1 MFYYILPTVGRE
13 IFCELN
19 RWMIPQPKE
28 VWYDVRDNEKR
39 SVQMIQDLLTNK
51 KYLFASGANTEL
63 RAQRN
68 LNRRAVL
75 LNGSLVGNVR
85 TEQFGVSARVYENG
99 VYGFSSTAE
108 YTDETVKAVLQAAS
122 ENAAF
127 LAKHAGKG
135 KGPHK
140 AMAPSRSLTAYDL
153 TDVEQRT
160 YIEFGQALDSYI
172 VQKYP
177 DLVSRTVV
185 VMADSM
191 EKLLCVSNGC
201 DGHSIIP
208 RSYIYVMMTAMGADG
223 KPVELHKVVGGGYGS
238 FDKNYVKPEDCYAE
252 IDALYERIQQ
262 KAKDGVYPDAG
273 NKTVILG
280 GILSGMLAH
289 EAVGHTVEADLVIGG
304 SVAGPCLN
312 KRVGS
317 DLVNLVD
324 FAHTAFGA
332 PTPLPVYVDDE
343 GTAATD
349 AVLIKDGILVGYMN
363 NRESAE
369 RFDMVPTGN
378 ARAYLFSDEPLIRMR
393 NTAVLPGKSKLEDMI
408 ASIDDGYYL
417 TDTNNGQADTTGEF
431 MFGVTFGYEIKK
443 GKLGRP
449 LLDTTI
455 SGVAFD
461 MLKTV
466 DMLSDEMIWASSG
479 MCGKKQPMPVGMGG
493 PAVKCRVNIGG
504 R

>member
-1 MFYYILPTVGRE
+1 
-13 IFCELN
+13 
-19 RWMIPQPKE
+19 
-28 VWYDVRDNEKR
+28 
-39 SVQMIQDLLTNK
+39 MIQDLLTDK

-75 LNGSLVGNVR
+75 LNGDLVGNVR

-127 LAKHAGKG
+127 LAGHAGKG

-140 AMAPSRSLTAYDL
+140 AMAPGRIDTAYDL
-153 TDVEQRT
+153 NDVEQRT
-160 YIEFGQALDSYI
+160 YIEFAQTLDDYI
-172 VQKYP
+172 AKKYP
-177 DLVSRTVV
+177 DLVSRTVIAT
-185 VMADSM
+185 ADSM

-201 DGHSIIP
+201 DGHSILP
-208 RSYIYVMMTAMGADG
+208 RSYMILMMTMAGPDG
-223 KPVELHKVVGGGYGS
+223 KPVELHKFAGGGWGT
-238 FDKNYVKPEDCYAE
+238 FDRNYAKPEDCFAAADE
-252 IDALYERIQQ
+252 LYDRLRQ
-262 KAKDGVYPDAG
+262 KAEGVYADAG
-273 NKTVILG
+273 NKTVILSG
-280 GILSGMLAH
+280 FMSGMLAH

-304 SVAGPCLN
+304 SVAGPNLN

-324 FAHTAFGA
+324 FAHTAFGK

-369 RFDMVPTGN
+369 RFNMAPTGN

-393 NTAVLPGKSKLEDMI
+393 NTAVLPGTSKLEDMI

-417 TDTNNGQADTTGEF
+417 INSSNGQADTTGEF

-443 GKLGRP
+443 GKLGRA

-466 DMLSDEMIWASSG
+466 DMVSDELTWASGG

-493 PAVKCRVNIGG
+493 PAVKCRLTIGG

>member
-1 MFYYILPTVGRE
+1 
-13 IFCELN
+13 
-19 RWMIPQPKE
+19 
-28 VWYDVRDNEKR
+28 
-39 SVQMIQDLLTNK
+39 MIQDLLTSK

-68 LNRRAVL
+68 LNRVVVL
-75 LNGSLVGNVR
+75 LNGSLVNNVR
-85 TEQFGVSARVYENG
+85 AEKFGVSARVYENG

-108 YTDETVKAVLQAAS
+108 YTDETVKDVLLAAS

-140 AMAPSRSLTAYDL
+140 AMAPARILKAYDISDL
-153 TDVEQRT
+153 EQRI
-160 YIEFGQALDSYI
+160 YIEFAQALDNYI
-172 VQKYP
+172 AQKHP
-177 DLVSRTVV
+177 DLISRTVIV
-185 VMADSM
+185 TTDSM
-191 EKLLCVSNGC
+191 EKLLCVSNGA

-208 RSYIYVMMTAMGADG
+208 RSYVYVVMDAMGADG
-223 KPVELHKVVGGGYGS
+223 KPVELFKVIGGGCGT
-238 FDKNYVKPEDCYAE
+238 FDKNYIRPEDCYAE
-252 IDALYERIQQ
+252 IDSMYDRLRE
-262 KAKDGVYPDAG
+262 KTEGVYPDAG

-280 GILSGMLAH
+280 GELSGMLAH

-304 SVAGPCLN
+304 SVAGPNLN

-324 FAHTAFGA
+324 YAHTAFGK

-343 GTAATD
+343 GTEATD
-349 AVLIKDGILVGYMN
+349 AVLIKNGILVGYMN
-363 NRESAE
+363 SRETAE
-369 RFDMVPTGN
+369 RFGMVPTGN

-393 NTAVLPGKSKLEDMI
+393 NTAVLPGTSKLEDMI

-417 TDTNNGQADTTGEF
+417 LDTNNGQADTTGEF

-443 GKLGRP
+443 GKLGKA

-466 DMLSDEMIWASSG
+466 DMVSDKMIWASSG

-493 PAVKCRVNIGG
+493 PALKCRVTIGG

>member
-1 MFYYILPTVGRE
+1 
-13 IFCELN
+13 
-19 RWMIPQPKE
+19 
-28 VWYDVRDNEKR
+28 
-39 SVQMIQDLLTNK
+39 MIQDLLTNK
-51 KYLFASGANTEL
+51 KYLFASGADTEL

-153 TDVEQRT
+153 
-160 YIEFGQALDSYI
+160 
-172 VQKYP
+172 
-177 DLVSRTVV
+177 
-185 VMADSM
+185 
-191 EKLLCVSNGC
+191 CVSNGC

-273 NKTVILG
+273 TKTVILG

>member
-1 MFYYILPTVGRE
+1 
-13 IFCELN
+13 
-19 RWMIPQPKE
+19 
-28 VWYDVRDNEKR
+28 
-39 SVQMIQDLLTNK
+39 MIQDLLTDK
-51 KYLFASGANTEL
+51 KYLFASGANSEL

-75 LNGSLVGNVR
+75 LNGALVGNVR

-127 LAKHAGKG
+127 LARHAGKG

-140 AMAPSRSLTAYDL
+140 AMAPGSSRTVYDL
-153 TDVEQRT
+153 NDVEQRT
-160 YIEFGQALDSYI
+160 YIEFIQALDSYI
-172 VQKYP
+172 AGKYP
-177 DLVSRTVV
+177 DLVSRTVIAT
-185 VMADSM
+185 ADSM
-191 EKLLCVSNGC
+191 EKLLCVSNGT
-201 DGHSIIP
+201 DGHSVLP
-208 RSYIYVMMTAMGADG
+208 RSYIYVVMTMAGADG
-223 KPVELHKVVGGGYGS
+223 KPVELFKVIGGGYGT
-238 FDKNYVKPEDCYAE
+238 FDRNFSKPELYYAE
-252 IDALYERIQQ
+252 IDKLYEDLRQ
-262 KAKDGVYPDAG
+262 KAEGVYPEAG

-289 EAVGHTVEADLVIGG
+289 EAVGHTVEADLVLGG
-304 SVAGPCLN
+304 SVAGPNLN

-317 DLVNLVD
+317 ELVNLVD
-324 FAHTAFGA
+324 YAHTALGK
-332 PTPLPVYVDDE
+332 PTPLPIYVDDE

-369 RFDMVPTGN
+369 RFNMAPTGN

-393 NTAVLPGKSKLEDMI
+393 NTAVLPGTSKLEDMI

-417 TDTNNGQADTTGEF
+417 LDTNNGQADTTGEF

-493 PAVKCRVNIGG
+493 PALKCRVTIGG

>member
-1 MFYYILPTVGRE
+1 ML
-13 IFCELN
+13 
-19 RWMIPQPKE
+19 
-28 VWYDVRDNEKR
+28 
-39 SVQMIQDLLTNK
+39 QDLLTNK
-51 KYLFASGANTEL
+51 KHLFAHGANTEL

-68 LNRRAVL
+68 LNRRVVL
-75 LNGSLVGNVR
+75 LNGALVSNVR
-85 TEQFGVSARVYENG
+85 TEQSGVSARVYENG

-108 YTDETVKAVLQAAS
+108 YTGETVKNVLKAAS

-127 LAKHAGKG
+127 LARHAGKG

-140 AMAPSRSLTAYDL
+140 SMPSGLRLTAYEL
-153 TDVEQRT
+153 FDVEQRI
-160 YIEFGQALDSYI
+160 YIEFAQTLDDYI
-172 VQKYP
+172 AKKYP
-177 DLVSRTVV
+177 DLISRTIVV
-185 VMADSM
+185 TADSM
-191 EKLLCVSNGC
+191 EKLLCVSNGT
-201 DGHSIIP
+201 DGHSILP
-208 RSYIYVMMTAMGADG
+208 RSYIYVVMTAAGPDG
-223 KPVELHKVVGGGYGS
+223 KPVELYKVIGGGFGT
-238 FDKNYVKPEDCYAE
+238 FDRNYTRPEDCFEE
-252 IDALYERIQQ
+252 IDRLYDRVRQ
-262 KAKDGVYPDAG
+262 KAEGVYPEAG
-273 NKTVILG
+273 NKPVILG

-304 SVAGPCLN
+304 SVAGPNLN

-324 FAHTAFGA
+324 YAHTAFGK
-332 PTPLPVYVDDE
+332 PTPLPIYVDDE
-343 GTAATD
+343 GTEASD
-349 AVLIKDGILVGYMN
+349 AVLIRDGILVGYMN

-369 RFDMVPTGN
+369 RFQMVPVGN

-393 NTAVLPGKSKLEDMI
+393 NTAVLPGTSKLEDMI

-417 TDTNNGQADTTGEF
+417 LDTNNGQADTTGEF

-443 GKLGRP
+443 GKLGKA

-466 DMLSDEMIWASSG
+466 DMVSDEMIWASSG

-493 PAVKCRVNIGG
+493 PALKCRVTIGG

>member
-1 MFYYILPTVGRE
+1 
-13 IFCELN
+13 
-19 RWMIPQPKE
+19 
-28 VWYDVRDNEKR
+28 
-39 SVQMIQDLLTNK
+39 MIQDLLTNK

-68 LNRRAVL
+68 MNRRAVL
-75 LNGSLVGNVR
+75 LNGALVGNVR

-108 YTDETVKAVLQAAS
+108 YTDETVKDVLKAAS

-140 AMAPSRSLTAYDL
+140 AMAPDRIVTAYDL

-160 YIEFGQALDSYI
+160 YIEFAQALDNYI
-172 VQKYP
+172 AGKYP

-185 VMADSM
+185 VMGDSM

-201 DGHSIIP
+201 DGHSILP

-223 KPVELHKVVGGGYGS
+223 KPVELYKVVGGGYGT
-238 FDKNYVKPEDCYAE
+238 FDQNYSKPEDCFAE
-252 IDALYERIQQ
+252 IDGLYDRIQQ

-304 SVAGPCLN
+304 SVAGPCLH

-324 FAHTAFGA
+324 YAHTAFGK
-332 PTPLPVYVDDE
+332 PTPLPIYVDDE

-349 AVLIKDGILVGYMN
+349 AVLIRDGILVGYMN
-363 NRESAE
+363 SRES
-369 RFDMVPTGN
+369 
-378 ARAYLFSDEPLIRMR
+378 
-393 NTAVLPGKSKLEDMI
+393 
-408 ASIDDGYYL
+408 
-417 TDTNNGQADTTGEF
+417 
-431 MFGVTFGYEIKK
+431 
-443 GKLGRP
+443 
-449 LLDTTI
+449 
-455 SGVAFD
+455 
-461 MLKTV
+461 
-466 DMLSDEMIWASSG
+466 
-479 MCGKKQPMPVGMGG
+479 
-493 PAVKCRVNIGG
+493 
-504 R
+504 

>member
-1 MFYYILPTVGRE
+1 
-13 IFCELN
+13 
-19 RWMIPQPKE
+19 
-28 VWYDVRDNEKR
+28 
-39 SVQMIQDLLTNK
+39 MIQDLLTDK
-51 KYLFASGANTEL
+51 KYLFATGANTEL

-68 LNRRAVL
+68 LTRRAVL
-75 LNGSLVGNVR
+75 LNGDLIGNVR

-108 YTDETVKAVLQAAS
+108 YTDETVKDVLKAAS

-127 LAKHAGKG
+127 LAGHAGKG

-140 AMAPSRSLTAYDL
+140 AMANGRSLTAFDL
-153 TDVEQRT
+153 NDVEQRT
-160 YIEFGQALDSYI
+160 YIEFIQALDSYI
-172 VQKYP
+172 AQKYP

-185 VMADSM
+185 ATADSM
-191 EKLLCVSNGC
+191 EKLLCVSNGT

-208 RSYIYVMMTAMGADG
+208 RSYIYVMMTIMGADG
-223 KPVELHKVVGGGYGS
+223 KPVELYKVIGGGFGT
-238 FDKNYVKPEDCYAE
+238 FDRNFSKPEAYFEE
-252 IDALYERIQQ
+252 IDKLYDRIRQ
-262 KAKDGVYPDAG
+262 KAEGVYPEAG
-273 NKTVILG
+273 SKTVIMG

-317 DLVNLVD
+317 ELVTLVD
-324 FAHTAFGA
+324 FAHTALGK

-349 AVLIKDGILVGYMN
+349 ALLIKDGILVGYMN
-363 NRESAE
+363 SRETAE
-369 RFDMVPTGN
+369 RFNMAPTGN

-393 NTAVLPGKSKLEDMI
+393 NTAVLPGTSKLEDMI

-431 MFGVTFGYEIKK
+431 MYGVTFGYEIKK
-443 GKLGRP
+443 GKLGRA

-466 DMLSDEMIWASSG
+466 DMVSDEMIWASSG

-493 PAVKCRVNIGG
+493 PALRCRVTIGG

>member
-1 MFYYILPTVGRE
+1 
-13 IFCELN
+13 
-19 RWMIPQPKE
+19 
-28 VWYDVRDNEKR
+28 
-39 SVQMIQDLLTNK
+39 MIQDLLTNK

-75 LNGSLVGNVR
+75 LNGALVGNVR

-108 YTDETVKAVLQAAS
+108 YTDETVKDVLKAAS

-127 LAKHAGKG
+127 LAGHAGKG

-140 AMAPSRSLTAYDL
+140 AMANGRSLTAFDL
-153 TDVEQRT
+153 NDVEQRT
-160 YIEFGQALDSYI
+160 YIEFIQTLDSYI
-172 VQKYP
+172 AQKYP

-185 VMADSM
+185 ATADSM
-191 EKLLCVSNGC
+191 EKLLCVSNGT

-208 RSYIYVMMTAMGADG
+208 RSYIYVMMTIMGADG
-223 KPVELHKVVGGGYGS
+223 KPVELYKVIGGGFGT
-238 FDKNYVKPEDCYAE
+238 FDRNFSKPEAYFEE
-252 IDALYERIQQ
+252 IDKLYDRIRQ
-262 KAKDGVYPDAG
+262 KAEGVYPEAG
-273 NKTVILG
+273 SKTVIMG

-317 DLVNLVD
+317 ELVTLVD
-324 FAHTAFGA
+324 FAHTALGK

-349 AVLIKDGILVGYMN
+349 ALLIKDGILVGYMN
-363 NRESAE
+363 SRETAE
-369 RFDMVPTGN
+369 RFNMAPTGN

-393 NTAVLPGKSKLEDMI
+393 NTAVLPGTSKLEDMI

-431 MFGVTFGYEIKK
+431 MYGVTFGYEIKK
-443 GKLGRP
+443 GKLGRA

-466 DMLSDEMIWASSG
+466 DMVSDEMIWASSG

-493 PAVKCRVNIGG
+493 PAIKCRVTIGG

>member
-1 MFYYILPTVGRE
+1 
-13 IFCELN
+13 
-19 RWMIPQPKE
+19 
-28 VWYDVRDNEKR
+28 
-39 SVQMIQDLLTNK
+39 MIQDLLTDK

-68 LNRRAVL
+68 TNRRVIL
-75 LNGSLVGNVR
+75 LNGNLVGNVQS
-85 TEQFGVSARVYENG
+85 EQFGVSARVYENG
-99 VYGFSSTAE
+99 VYGFSSTGE
-108 YTDETVKAVLQAAS
+108 YSEETVKDVLRAAS

-127 LAKHAGKG
+127 LAGHAGKG

-140 AMAPSRSLTAYDL
+140 PMPCAKSFTAYEL
-153 TDVEQRT
+153 SNVEQRT
-160 YIEFGQALDSYI
+160 FIAFAKELDEYII
-172 VQKYP
+172 KKYP
-177 DLVSRTVV
+177 DLLSRTIV

-191 EKLLCVSNGC
+191 EKLLCVSNGT
-201 DGHSIIP
+201 DGHSVLP
-208 RSYIYVMMTAMGADG
+208 RSYIYVMMTLPAADG
-223 KPVELHKVVGGGYGS
+223 KPVELYKVIGGGYGT
-238 FDKNYVKPEDCYAE
+238 FDRNYVKPEDCYAE
-252 IDALYERIQQ
+252 IDELYDRLRQ
-262 KAKDGVYPDAG
+262 KTEGVYPEAG

-304 SVAGPCLN
+304 SVAGPNLH

-324 FAHTAFGA
+324 YAHTAFGK
-332 PTPLPVYVDDE
+332 PTPLPIYVDDE
-343 GTAATD
+343 GTLATD
-349 AVLIKDGILVGYMN
+349 AVLIKDGMLVGYMN

-369 RFDMVPTGN
+369 RFDMIPTGN
-378 ARAYLFSDEPLIRMR
+378 ARAFLFSDEPLIRMR
-393 NTAVLPGKSKLEDMI
+393 NTAVLPGTSKLADMI

-417 TDTNNGQADTTGEF
+417 LDTNNGQADTTGEF
-431 MFGVTFGYEIKK
+431 MFGVTFGYEIKN

-466 DMLSDEMIWASSG
+466 DMISDEMVWASSG

-493 PAVKCRVNIGG
+493 PAIKCRVNIGG

>member
-1 MFYYILPTVGRE
+1 
-13 IFCELN
+13 
-19 RWMIPQPKE
+19 
-28 VWYDVRDNEKR
+28 
-39 SVQMIQDLLTNK
+39 MIQDLLTNK
-51 KYLFASGANTEL
+51 KYLFPSGANTEL

-75 LNGSLVGNVR
+75 LNGALVGNVR

-108 YTDETVKAVLQAAS
+108 YTDETVKDVLKAAS

-127 LAKHAGKG
+127 LAGHVGKG

-140 AMAPSRSLTAYDL
+140 AMVPGRRITAYDL
-153 TDVEQRT
+153 NDVEQRT
-160 YIEFGQALDSYI
+160 YIEFAQALDNYI
-172 VQKYP
+172 ATKYP
-177 DLVSRTVV
+177 DLISRTVV
-185 VMADSM
+185 VTADSM

-201 DGHSIIP
+201 DGHSVLP
-208 RSYIYVMMTAMGADG
+208 RSYVFVIMTMAGPDD
-223 KPVELHKVVGGGYGS
+223 KPVELHTVPGGGLGT
-238 FDKNYVKPEDCYAE
+238 FDRNYRKPEDCYAE
-252 IDALYERIQQ
+252 IDKLYDRLRQ
-262 KAKDGVYPDAG
+262 KAEGIYPEAG
-273 NKTVILG
+273 NKTVILDG
-280 GILSGMLAH
+280 FLSGMLAH

-304 SVAGPCLN
+304 SVAGPNLN

-317 DLVNLVD
+317 ELVNMMD
-324 FAHTAFGA
+324 FAHTAFGQPA
-332 PTPLPVYVDDE
+332 PLPIYVDDE

-363 NRESAE
+363 SRESAE
-369 RFDMVPTGN
+369 RFNMVPTGN

-417 TDTNNGQADTTGEF
+417 LESNNGQADTTGEF

-443 GKLGRP
+443 GKLGRA

-466 DMLSDEMIWASSG
+466 DMVSDDMTWVSAG
-479 MCGKKQPMPVGMGG
+479 MCGKKQPMAVSMGG
-493 PAVKCRVNIGG
+493 PALKCQVTIGG

>member
-1 MFYYILPTVGRE
+1 
-13 IFCELN
+13 
-19 RWMIPQPKE
+19 
-28 VWYDVRDNEKR
+28 
-39 SVQMIQDLLTNK
+39 MIQDLLTNK

-191 EKLLCVSNGC
+191 ENAS
-201 DGHSIIP
+201 
-208 RSYIYVMMTAMGADG
+208 A
-223 KPVELHKVVGGGYGS
+223 
-238 FDKNYVKPEDCYAE
+238 
-252 IDALYERIQQ
+252 
-262 KAKDGVYPDAG
+262 
-273 NKTVILG
+273 
-280 GILSGMLAH
+280 
-289 EAVGHTVEADLVIGG
+289 
-304 SVAGPCLN
+304 
-312 KRVGS
+312 
-317 DLVNLVD
+317 
-324 FAHTAFGA
+324 
-332 PTPLPVYVDDE
+332 
-343 GTAATD
+343 TAAT
-349 AVLIKDGILVGYMN
+349 A
-363 NRESAE
+363 
-369 RFDMVPTGN
+369 T
-378 ARAYLFSDEPLIRMR
+378 
-393 NTAVLPGKSKLEDMI
+393 
-408 ASIDDGYYL
+408 
-417 TDTNNGQADTTGEF
+417 
-431 MFGVTFGYEIKK
+431 
-443 GKLGRP
+443 
-449 LLDTTI
+449 
-455 SGVAFD
+455 
-461 MLKTV
+461 
-466 DMLSDEMIWASSG
+466 ASSPG
-479 MCGKKQPMPVGMGG
+479 
-493 PAVKCRVNIGG
+493 ATST
-504 R
+504 

>member
-1 MFYYILPTVGRE
+1 
-13 IFCELN
+13 
-19 RWMIPQPKE
+19 
-28 VWYDVRDNEKR
+28 
-39 SVQMIQDLLTNK
+39 MIQDLLTNK

-108 YTDETVKAVLQAAS
+108 YTDETVKDVLKAAS

-140 AMAPSRSLTAYDL
+140 AMAPDRIATAYDL
-153 TDVEQRT
+153 NDLEQRV
-160 YIEFGQALDSYI
+160 YIEFAQALDNYI
-172 VQKYP
+172 ASKYP

-185 VMADSM
+185 ITCDSM

-273 NKTVILG
+273 TKTVILG

-417 TDTNNGQADTTGEF
+417 LDTNNGQADTTGEF

-466 DMLSDEMIWASSG
+466 DMLSDDDLGQLRHVRQEAAHARG
-479 MCGKKQPMPVGMGG
+479 HGRTGG
-493 PAVKCRVNIGG
+493 QVPGEHRRTIRRESHDRNFEENGSKRGSRPAERGG
-504 R
+504 GQGPGQRRLYRHP